1 MRLVYDLMDRLM
13 TVFLQRGVTLANFN
27 RSGRIS
33 LMKDSLMISH
43 RRNDIYSKNKFRRD
57 IGMLKGP
64 TALPDLK
71 ELMTF
76 STSVGVTG
84 ETKKRIQTSLSQIVQ
99 W

>member
-1 MRLVYDLMDRLM
+1 
-13 TVFLQRGVTLANFN
+13 
-27 RSGRIS
+27 
-33 LMKDSLMISH
+33 
-43 RRNDIYSKNKFRRD
+43 
-57 IGMLKGP
+57 MLKRP

-84 ETKKRIQTSLSQIVQ
+84 KTKKRIQTSLSQIVQ